1 MYKSLASPFTL
12 HCSPSCLAMQVLP
25 YLLLLLL
32 LLPQSQGCK
41 NIKAQILRRAG
52 YQFTAQS
59 IFEKPEV
66 QKILLQIIRK
76 KFGVTVNKEDI
87 IKNLVKVLTKKE
99 IKYDQKIM

>member
-12 HCSPSCLAMQVLP
+12 HCSPPCLAMQVLP

-52 YQFTAQS
+52 YQFTAKA

-66 QKILLQIIRK
+66 QQILLQIIK
-76 KFGVTVNKEDI
+76 MKYGVTVKKEDL
-87 IKNLVKVLTKKE
+87 IKILSKKQM
-99 IKYDQKIM
+99 KYDEKIM